1 MPRLIRPGKCQKSG
15 TNDAALAAAKAASD
29 AAFAST
35 GVNPAPMG
43 RPWPTREA
51 AAAPEQLSPA
61 HSSEK
66 RAADMALGKDAGLIS
81 SRRDGQTLYYSL
93 VKDSSEVL
101 EGIFGRLKENKKV
114 A

>member
-1 MPRLIRPGKCQKSG
+1 MPRFRPGKCQKSG
-15 TNDAALAAAKAASD
+15 TTNPAQALAKAASD

-66 RAADMALGKDAGLIS
+66 RAADMAMGKDAGLFSAIKR
-81 SRRDGQTLYYSL
+81 SRPA
-93 VKDSSEVL
+93 
-101 EGIFGRLKENKKV
+101 EGAYTEDFDPSP
-114 A
+114 